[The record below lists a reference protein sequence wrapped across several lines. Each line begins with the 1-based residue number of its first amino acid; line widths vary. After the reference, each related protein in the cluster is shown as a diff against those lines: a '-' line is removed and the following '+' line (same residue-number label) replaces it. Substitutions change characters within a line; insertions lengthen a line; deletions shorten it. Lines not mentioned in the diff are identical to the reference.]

1 MKLGSILQ
9 AMAIG
14 CLALSVSPTA
24 HTAAPGAG
32 PPPAAAFGRLP
43 AITQA
48 GLSPNGKWLVRDRVG
63 DDSRS
68 IEIWDLESGKL
79 RRSIGI
85 DPTNRLHGLGWTS
98 DATIYFQISAAVDLR
113 CRETRDCRY
122 EIFETRAAD
131 TEGGDTRALLAAGQY
146 QWTNA
151 TQMLAPITSRANIV
165 MMDSLDMAIAPRA
178 DSAKTA
184 RTREREATRR
194 PRAVFAVDT
203 RSGSGD
209 IVTTGTA
216 DTVDWVLD
224 ARSDPVA
231 RGEWLV
237 DAKQFSV
244 LVRDGKSW
252 NRVFQASGSRLNLA
266 GLTMDGNDIVAVG
279 TNSTE
284 RTRAWAIPL
293 DGKPIRLLYEDPKG
307 DVVGASVTEY
317 GHGVVGLWI
326 RSDDG
331 LLSAHWLDKER
342 GSRYRS
348 LKSAFSGRLVVDRS
362 ESADGRRATVTV
374 DGASKPREFR
384 LVDFEKSKADLIGE
398 QYPELARAPLGE
410 ARTIRYTSRDG
421 RSIPAILTVPP
432 GIEARDIPLV
442 VMPHDWGYVDDGQ
455 AFDWFA
461 QFLATRGY
469 AVLQPQYRGS
479 VGFGHAH
486 EQAGVRQWG
495 GLAQNDI
502 TDGVRHLV
510 ADGTADPRRI
520 CIVGLGFG
528 GYSALWGA
536 TFAAD
541 TYACAA
547 SIGGYSD
554 LPVFVSGIRRSSGTE
569 SKYAEY
575 WTDQIGRPEAPEL
588 AAWSPARH
596 AASVKVPVLLMH
608 GTNDLDVPINQSEMM
623 ERALESAGKVVTF
636 VKLPAGDHQLSLAT
650 TRTQV
655 LTEVEKFLADHLH

>member
-1 MKLGSILQ
+1 
-9 AMAIG
+9 MAVG
-14 CLALSVSPTA
+14 LLALSAVPTSSP
-24 HTAAPGAG
+24 AAPGAT

-48 GLSPNGKWLVRDRVG
+48 SLSPNGKWLVRDRAG
-63 DDSRS
+63 EDSRS
-68 IEIWDLESGKL
+68 IEIWDLEAGKL

-98 DATIYFQISAAVDLR
+98 DTTIYFQISAAVDLR
-113 CRETRDCRY
+113 CRAVKDCRY
-122 EIFETRAAD
+122 DIFETRAAD
-131 TEGGDTRALLAAGQY
+131 TDGGDTRALLAAGQY

-151 TQMLAPITSRANIV
+151 TRMLAPITSRANIV

-266 GLTMDGNDIVAVG
+266 GLTMDGKDIVAVG

-284 RTRAWAIPL
+284 RTSAWAIPL
-293 DGKPIRLLYEDPKG
+293 DGKPIRLLYADPKG
-307 DVVGASVTEY
+307 DVVSASVTEY

-331 LLSAHWLDKER
+331 QLSAHWLDKET
-342 GSRYRS
+342 GSRYRA
-348 LKSAFSGRLVVDRS
+348 LKSAFSGRLVADRS
-362 ESADGRRATVTV
+362 ESADGRRAIVTV

-384 LVDFEKSKADLIGE
+384 LVDFDKSKADLIGE
-398 QYPELARAPLGE
+398 QYPELARASLGE
-410 ARTIRYTSRDG
+410 VRTIHYTSRDG

-432 GIEARDIPLV
+432 GVESRNLPLV
-442 VMPHDWGYVDDGQ
+442 VMPHDWWTFEDSQ

-479 VGFGHAH
+479 IGFGHAY
-486 EQAGVRQWG
+486 EQAGLRQWG
-495 GLAQNDI
+495 GLAQHDI
-502 TDGVRHLV
+502 SDGVRHLV

-528 GYSALWGA
+528 GFSALWGA
-536 TFAAD
+536 AFAAD

-554 LPVFVSGIRRSSGTE
+554 LPVFISSIRRSAGAE
-569 SKYAEY
+569 SKYVEY
-575 WTDQIGRPEAPEL
+575 WIDQIGRPEAPEL

-596 AASVKVPVLLMH
+596 AASVRVPVLLMH

-623 ERALESAGKVVTF
+623 ERALRSAGKPVTF
-636 VKLPAGDHQLSLAT
+636 VRLPAGDHELSLAT

-655 LTEVEKFLADHLH
+655 LTEVEKFLADHLR